1 MTSTKDIAIKTI
13 IDEFEK
19 LSNLLLEQLDSL
31 QEFFDTDDIE
41 LSDKIINS
49 INRKEN
55 LIDKFEV
62 NLDNQ
67 IVKTIVLYKPV
78 ASDLRQIFAV
88 YRMTIS
94 LERIGDLV
102 SKIVKY
108 SMQIS
113 DFEFYKESLPLLKE
127 MLKLASENLKLSL
140 FSFINGDK
148 DLAINAIMNDK
159 EIDIFN
165 KKLLNK
171 AMKKNGLEKEM
182 RIFIL
187 NLSNIS
193 TIVSAIERIGD
204 QASNIA
210 ESSIYTI
217 LGAIVRHQDINNN
230 EL

>member
-1 MTSTKDIAIKTI
+1 MDSIKDIAIKTVTN
-13 IDEFEK
+13 EFEK

-31 QEFFDTDDIE
+31 NDFFNTDDKDLLIKI
-41 LSDKIINS
+41 SDNINK
-49 INRKEN
+49 NED

-102 SKIVKY
+102 LKIVKY
-108 SMQIS
+108 SMKVNG
-113 DFEFYKESLPLLKE
+113 FEFYKESLPLLRE

-140 FSFINGDK
+140 ISFINGDK
-148 DLAINAIMNDK
+148 ESAINAIKNDK
-159 EIDIFN
+159 IIDSLN

-171 AMKKNGLEKEM
+171 SMKNNGLEKEM

-187 NLSNIS
+187 NLANIS

-210 ESSIYTI
+210 ESSLYTI
-217 LGAIVRHQDINNN
+217 LGAIVRHQDIK
-230 EL
+230 